1 VESKTTVDAT
11 SQSTKCVAGWAVGA
25 RAMKPKNT
33 TMCGVWALPATI
45 IFASLN
51 SELGTVNI
59 SFGTLHAV

>member
-1 VESKTTVDAT
+1 
-11 SQSTKCVAGWAVGA
+11 
-25 RAMKPKNT
+25 
-33 TMCGVWALPATI
+33 MCGVWALPATI